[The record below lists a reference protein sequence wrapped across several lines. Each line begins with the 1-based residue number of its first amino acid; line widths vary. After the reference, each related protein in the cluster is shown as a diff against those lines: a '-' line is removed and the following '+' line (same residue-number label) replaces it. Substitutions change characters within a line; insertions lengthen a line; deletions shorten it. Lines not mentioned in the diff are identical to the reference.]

1 MHRRGREV
9 QVPRKTDGTVRR
21 RLASSPAQYQ
31 EGKAGVWAAW
41 EATLKGGGRAES
53 LEFFYRVLVQEVLL
67 IGSETW
73 VLPET
78 MRQRIQGAHVSF

>member
-31 EGKAGVWAAW
+31 EGKAGVGAAS
-41 EATLKGGGRAES
+41 EATSKGGDRAE
-53 LEFFYRVLVQEVLL
+53 F
-67 IGSETW
+67 IGNF
-73 VLPET
+73 LP
-78 MRQRIQGAHVSF
+78 